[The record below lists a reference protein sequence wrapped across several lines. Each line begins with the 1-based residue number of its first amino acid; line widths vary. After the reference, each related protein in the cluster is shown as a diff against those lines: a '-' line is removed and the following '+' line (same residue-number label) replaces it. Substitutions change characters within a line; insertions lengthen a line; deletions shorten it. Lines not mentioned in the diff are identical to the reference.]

1 MNTSIHLFI
10 FIDYTTVRHAY
21 STSPKSFIIFR
32 PPPKAK
38 SLIIFL
44 MQRKK
49 DPGHPFIGHPYTSSS
64 SSSEWTDD
72 QPTELI
78 AAGGP
83 LMRHR
88 RRRLP
93 TRLTSKLRGGFSL
106 GYHDLYDERVRRSTL
121 RRSDLSFKRRADAAL
136 EGTPTYLTLTVDAS
150 RASRRSYATTH
161 LATTPLRPP
170 AVTQQ

>member
-1 MNTSIHLFI
+1 MNTSIYLFI

-21 STSPKSFIIFR
+21 STSPKSFTIFR

-49 DPGHPFIGHPYTSSS
+49 DPGHPYIGHPYTSSS

-106 GYHDLYDERVRRSTL
+106 GYHDLYDERVRRS
-121 RRSDLSFKRRADAAL
+121 DA
-136 EGTPTYLTLTVDAS
+136 LTTRLWKV
-150 RASRRSYATTH
+150 RRRSYADVSY
-161 LATTPLRPP
+161 ADGRR
-170 AVTQQ
+170 